1 MVILEENRP
10 KPGLTFLFPP
20 VLTERRENAAAE
32 PPTAMGI
39 KQASTDPVDLPV

>member
-1 MVILEENRP
+1 MPIYKVPSP

-20 VLTERRENAAAE
+20 VLTERRENAVAE

-39 KQASTDPVDLPV
+39 RQLNTGSVGSP